1 MLIAGKVRI
10 QTCTN
15 NKNTVQLDGV
25 SSCKIIVERL
35 RSGVFF
41 GIIPLMKISRRK
53 VLQTVSFSALVI
65 GLAPRVAFSAPNA
78 LRAIRTGSQ
87 PGGKTRLVIETA
99 TRPSYTLSYGDKQLN
114 VNLSNTNGNSKINAK
129 LANGTLVKRVTQI
142 QNGSVLTIS
151 ATLSSMIDALDKKQ
165 IMILE
170 PNGDSGY
177 RLVLDFVAGTGKGT
191 KSASTATQSKSATN
205 KQNTTSN
212 KNSIP
217 AQHIIVIDAG
227 HGGKDPGCIGKGGT
241 QEKTVVLSVAKKL
254 KNKLD
259 ANGFKTFLTRSSD
272 VYLKLAERASIAEK
286 KKADLFI
293 SLHANANPS
302 RDMKGFSV
310 YTLSEKASDEE
321 AQKLADSENAADK
334 IDVDG
339 FEQFS
344 KDIRV
349 ALSSLQQ
356 HAVAELSEEYANSC
370 AKCFNNAKIE
380 QQRGP
385 AVRHAPF
392 AVLRSTVPGALIE
405 LGHLSNKGE
414 EKLLKTDAHQ
424 NKLVDAIVKS
434 VKSYDF
440 DV

>member
-1 MLIAGKVRI
+1 LGGFYV
-10 QTCTN
+10 
-15 NKNTVQLDGV
+15 
-25 SSCKIIVERL
+25 KIIVDYL
-35 RSGVFF
+35 RIFCFF
-41 GIIPLMKISRRK
+41 VIIGFMKISRRK

-65 GLAPRVAFSAPNA
+65 GVAPRVAFSAPNA
-78 LRAIRTGSQ
+78 LRAVRTGTQ

-114 VNLSNTNGNSKINAK
+114 VNLSNTNGDAKISAK
-129 LANGTLVKRVTQI
+129 LANGTLIKRVTQI
-142 QNGSVLTIS
+142 QNGTVLTIS
-151 ATLSSMIDALDKKQ
+151 ATLSSLIDALDKKQ

-170 PNGDSGY
+170 PNGDNGY

-191 KSASTATQSKSATN
+191 QSATATATAKTETKVAN
-205 KQNTTSN
+205 KTTTN
-212 KNSIP
+212 N
-217 AQHIIVIDAG
+217 QRIIVIDAG

-272 VYLKLAERASIAEK
+272 VYLKLAERAEIAEK
-286 KKADLFI
+286 RKADLFI

-302 RDMKGFSV
+302 RDMKGFSI

-321 AQKLADSENAADK
+321 AQKLAESENAADK

-370 AKCFNNAKIE
+370 AKCFNNANIE

-405 LGHLSNKGE
+405 LGHLSNKNE
-414 EKLLKTDAHQ
+414 EKLLRTDTHQ